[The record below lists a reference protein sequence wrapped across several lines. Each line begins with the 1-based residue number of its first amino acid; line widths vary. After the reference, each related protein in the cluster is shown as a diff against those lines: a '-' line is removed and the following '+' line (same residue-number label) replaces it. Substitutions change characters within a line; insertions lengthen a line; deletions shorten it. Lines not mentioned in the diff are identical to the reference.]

1 MTKLANHGSWIDLSK
16 TSRSLRNKRK
26 KSMRIHLGGSSR
38 QSLVTAR
45 VKLDAAVKGATSAA
59 SSELSTHLFFA
70 ANVLSRNTSLRRAFA
85 DPSRDAASK
94 GALVKGLFGK
104 SLSAMA
110 LEILTDVA
118 ALRWSSAGDLV
129 HVLEQ
134 LAIEAEATAANINN
148 ELDRVEDE
156 LFETSHIV
164 IDNFELR
171 KALVGTGTPEAKSA
185 LISEVLAKK
194 ASPSTVK
201 LAVAL
206 VTSLRGRSIEAAFAD
221 YLFGLANR
229 RNRLIAVIRVA
240 SEISDAQKARLA
252 TAIEK
257 QVGQPIRVNLEVDS
271 SILGGVSVKFAD
283 ELVDGSVSNRL
294 ASAGRALAGNK

>member
-1 MTKLANHGSWIDLSK
+1 
-16 TSRSLRNKRK
+16 
-26 KSMRIHLGGSSR
+26 MRIHLGGSSR

-45 VKLDAAVKGATSAA
+45 VKLDAAVKGAASAA
-59 SSELSTHLFFA
+59 ASELSTQLFFA
-70 ANVLSRNTSLRRAFA
+70 ADVLSKNTSLRRAFA

-94 GALVKGLFGK
+94 GALVKDLFGK
-104 SLSAMA
+104 TLSALA
-110 LEILTDVA
+110 LEILTDVS

-129 HVLEQ
+129 HVVEQ
-134 LAIEAEATAANINN
+134 LAIEAEASAANINN

-229 RNRLIAVIRVA
+229 RNRLIAVVRVA
-240 SEISDAQKARLA
+240 SEISDAQKSRLA

-257 QVGQPIRVNLEVDS
+257 QVGQPIRVNIEIEP

>member
-1 MTKLANHGSWIDLSK
+1 
-16 TSRSLRNKRK
+16 
-26 KSMRIHLGGSSR
+26 MRIHFGGSSR
-38 QSLVTAR
+38 QSFVTAR
-45 VKLDAAVKGATSAA
+45 ATLDAAVKGATAA
-59 SSELSTHLFFA
+59 SASELSTHLFFA
-70 ANVLSRNTSLRRAFA
+70 ADVLSQNTSIRRAFA
-85 DPSRDAASK
+85 DPARDAASK
-94 GALVKGLFGK
+94 GALVKDLFGK
-104 SLSAMA
+104 SLSTSA
-110 LEILTDVA
+110 LEILTAVST
-118 ALRWSSAGDLV
+118 LRWSAAGDLV

-134 LAIEAEATAANINN
+134 LAIEAEASAANLNN

-156 LFETSHIV
+156 LFETSELV
-164 IDNFELR
+164 VDNFELR
-171 KALVGTGTPEAKSA
+171 KALVGAGTAQAKSA
-185 LISEVLAKK
+185 LVSEVLGKK
-194 ASPSTVK
+194 ASASTVR

-240 SEISDAQKARLA
+240 TAISDSQKSRLA

-257 QVGQPIRVNLEVDS
+257 QVGQPIRVNIEVEP

-283 ELVDGSVSNRL
+283 ELEDGSVSHRL

>member
-1 MTKLANHGSWIDLSK
+1 
-16 TSRSLRNKRK
+16 
-26 KSMRIHLGGSSR
+26 MRIHLGGSSR

-45 VKLDAAVKGATSAA
+45 VKLDAAVKGAASAA
-59 SSELSTHLFFA
+59 ASELSTQLFFA
-70 ANVLSRNTSLRRAFA
+70 ADVLSKNTSLRRAFA

-94 GALVKGLFGK
+94 GALVKDLFSK
-104 SLSAMA
+104 TLSALA
-110 LEILTDVA
+110 LEILTDVS

-129 HVLEQ
+129 HVVEQ
-134 LAIEAEATAANINN
+134 LAIEAEASAANINN

-240 SEISDAQKARLA
+240 SEISDAQKSRLA

-257 QVGQPIRVNLEVDS
+257 QVGQPIRVNLEVDP

>member
-1 MTKLANHGSWIDLSK
+1 
-16 TSRSLRNKRK
+16 
-26 KSMRIHLGGSSR
+26 MRIHLGGSSR
-38 QSLVTAR
+38 KSLVTAR
-45 VKLDAAVKGATSAA
+45 VKLDAAVKGTTSAA
-59 SSELSTHLFFA
+59 ASELSTHLFFA
-70 ANVLSRNTSLRRAFA
+70 ADLLSKNTSIRRAFA
-85 DPSRDAASK
+85 DPSRDVAPK
-94 GALVKGLFGK
+94 GVLVKELFGK
-104 SLSAMA
+104 SLGAPA

-134 LAIEAEATAANINN
+134 LAIEAEASAANINN

-164 IDNFELR
+164 IENYELR

-240 SEISDAQKARLA
+240 SEISDAQKSRLA
-252 TAIEK
+252 AAIEK

-294 ASAGRALAGNK
+294 ASAGRALAGIK

>member
-1 MTKLANHGSWIDLSK
+1 
-16 TSRSLRNKRK
+16 
-26 KSMRIHLGGSSR
+26 MRIHFGGSSR
-38 QSLVTAR
+38 QSFVTAR
-45 VKLDAAVKGATSAA
+45 ATLDAAVKGATAA
-59 SSELSTHLFFA
+59 SASELSTHLFFA
-70 ANVLSRNTSLRRAFA
+70 ADVLSQNTSIRRAFA
-85 DPSRDAASK
+85 DPARDAASK
-94 GALVKGLFGK
+94 GALVKDLFGK
-104 SLSAMA
+104 SLSTSA
-110 LEILTDVA
+110 LEILTAVST
-118 ALRWSSAGDLV
+118 LRWSAAGDLV

-134 LAIEAEATAANINN
+134 LAIEAEASAANLNN

-156 LFETSHIV
+156 LFETSELV
-164 IDNFELR
+164 VDNFELR
-171 KALVGTGTPEAKSA
+171 KALVGAGTAQAKSA
-185 LISEVLAKK
+185 LVSEVLGKK
-194 ASPSTVK
+194 ASASTVR

-240 SEISDAQKARLA
+240 TAISDSQKSRLA

-257 QVGQPIRVNLEVDS
+257 QVGQPIRVNIEVEP

>member
-1 MTKLANHGSWIDLSK
+1 
-16 TSRSLRNKRK
+16 
-26 KSMRIHLGGSSR
+26 MRIHLGGSSR
-38 QSLVTAR
+38 QSLMTAR
-45 VKLDAAVKGATSAA
+45 VKLDAAVKGAASAA
-59 SSELSTHLFFA
+59 ASELSTQLFFA
-70 ANVLSRNTSLRRAFA
+70 ADVLSKNTSLRRAFA

-94 GALVKGLFGK
+94 GALVKDLFGK
-104 SLSAMA
+104 SLNALA

-134 LAIEAEATAANINN
+134 LAIEAEASAANINN

-240 SEISDAQKARLA
+240 SDISDAQKSRLA

-257 QVGQPIRVNLEVDS
+257 QVGQPIRVNLEVDP